1 MRNFYGVHNA
11 LFCKEIVIK
20 NSIQK
25 TIIYDCGTYSLKSVR
40 PIVKKV
46 LGNGKGVKERIDFL
60 FISHYDIDHI
70 CCLRTLLQLADV
82 ETIVLPLLSY
92 QYKFYSLCNHAHAM
106 SKNNHIFWDFI
117 IDPKWALNTWK
128 VKFPQI
134 KYVIDSRNDN
144 FPYLDEEVRSNLFE
158 YKEENDWYYSPF
170 NPYPFNVD
178 EEKKFFKKLSFETGI
193 TGLDKN
199 TIKEKWKESP
209 EIQNIIKNVTTALL
223 KERKCSINDSSMTLY
238 SGPINNQD
246 EEIRLGCLYTGDY
259 NAKDKFED
267 LQGFYRSYNRCWD
280 NIGMVQIP
288 HHGSK
293 CNFNPLLLNANIIPI
308 IPALENTKAI
318 AGLIE
323 TINMLK
329 GQYLFTDKDGL
340 FFELSK
346 RSLFNNSLDK
356 NYVLLHK
363 GKRKFTYKHISVLEK
378 EKGHFIIIN

>member
-11 LFCKEIVIK
+11 LFCKEIIIK

-25 TIIYDCGTYSLKSVR
+25 TIIYDCGTYSLKSIR

-117 IDPKWALNTWK
+117 IDPKWAINTWK
-128 VKFPQI
+128 VKLPQI

-158 YKEENDWYYSPF
+158 YKEENDWYYIPF

-209 EIQNIIKNVTTALL
+209 KIQDIIKNVTLPLL
-223 KERKCSINDSSMTLY
+223 KEKKCSINDSSMTLY

-246 EEIRLGCLYTGDY
+246 EKIRLGCLYTGDY
-259 NAKDKFED
+259 NAKDKFEN

-293 CNFNPLLLNANIIPI
+293 YNFNPLLLNENIIPI
-308 IPALENTKAI
+308 IPALENTKVI
-318 AGLIE
+318 AGLTE

-340 FFELSK
+340 FFEFSK

-356 NYVLLHK
+356 NYALLHK